1 VIIIETPS
9 PVEDVA
15 SWRDSAVSPPPAH
28 ADPGLGCLRS
38 THVEDV
44 GGDAEKDDVVG
55 ADSFRKPLR
64 TRAESDADT
73 TA

>member
-1 VIIIETPS
+1 M
-9 PVEDVA
+9 
-15 SWRDSAVSPPPAH
+15 
-28 ADPGLGCLRS
+28 S

-44 GGDAEKDDVVG
+44 GDDAEKDDIAG

>member
-1 VIIIETPS
+1 VIIIETLQ
-9 PVEDVA
+9 VA
-15 SWRDSAVSPPPAH
+15 GRRQPAGFCRVAAAPAH
-28 ADPGLGCLRS
+28 ADPGLGCFRS
-38 THVEDV
+38 IHAEDV
-44 GGDAEKDDVVG
+44 GGDAEKYDVAG

>member
-1 VIIIETPS
+1 M
-9 PVEDVA
+9 
-15 SWRDSAVSPPPAH
+15 
-28 ADPGLGCLRS
+28 S

-44 GGDAEKDDVVG
+44 GDDDAEKDDIAG